1 MQAAAQPPLICPSL
15 QHNPHTTPKH
25 KHLHKPMVPSM
36 RPPPRQP
43 PHPATG
49 GLNLE
54 TTNTTPCTV
63 ATRAKANGHSAE
75 EEVGAGKAGRT
86 SVSVSAFEVD
96 GANFSA
102 TAQEPR
108 PLPKGPAAALMDSAN
123 LPWPGPGPGPTP
135 TSSSGAPTLSRPRPA
150 RTLPPDLYRIHEC
163 KAWDERAVHLMRS
176 SSRVQDYLRK
186 EGSYS
191 LATRAAEQTL
201 GTRSNKRRRESQDRR
216 SVKRPSLATPTD
228 AYRAIFARS
237 SLLRQRFSAL
247 ATS

>member
-1 MQAAAQPPLICPSL
+1 MCDCP
-15 QHNPHTTPKH
+15 HIITH
-25 KHLHKPMVPSM
+25 
-36 RPPPRQP
+36 
-43 PHPATG
+43 
-49 GLNLE
+49 
-54 TTNTTPCTV
+54 
-63 ATRAKANGHSAE
+63 ANRHQKQGCIAHSAIP
-75 EEVGAGKAGRT
+75 VTRVVKLRT
-86 SVSVSAFEVD
+86 FRSLKTRS
-96 GANFSA
+96 
-102 TAQEPR
+102 
-108 PLPKGPAAALMDSAN
+108 PLPRSISITSAVDSASQMASCRGFG
-123 LPWPGPGPGPTP
+123 LSDGLLQRAGG
-135 TSSSGAPTLSRPRPA
+135 SSFDPPASLSRPSGAPSLSRPRPA